1 MRLSARILDNVS
13 DVNTFTYTPSLQVT
27 NGNGYRVY
35 IQLIDLNQ
43 DKTEAGFQPYGKR
56 YCADSSSTLQVTLDN
71 LDTNKK
77 IVRACTQPFVGD
89 WSIWYFDILESDI
102 VLGTIDL
109 QLLLS
114 NVTAGTYIKGRL
126 QAAILSDPQRV

>member
-1 MRLSARILDNVS
+1 MRLSARILDRVS
-13 DVNTFTYTPSLQVT
+13 DVNTFSYTPSLRVT

-56 YCADSSSTLQVTLDN
+56 YCSASGSTLQVTLDN
-71 LDTNKK
+71 IDTNKK
-77 IVRACTQPFVGD
+77 IVRACTQPFLGD

-102 VLGTIDL
+102 ILGTIDL
-109 QLLLS
+109 LLLLS
-114 NVTAGTYIKGRL
+114 NVINGTYVKGQL
-126 QAAILSDPQRV
+126 QVAILSDSQRV